1 MRAAVVLMCVSGFV
15 AASTWSAIHFKFAAD
30 ASGKRAIWHFIV
42 GNIIGAFGPLALTF
56 ALKQTSPSLAYAL
69 CYGCAFAL
77 LQIVCWRLFQQ
88 ALSMWQWTGIVLVGI
103 GIFLLQVRGGQ
114 GS

>member
-1 MRAAVVLMCVSGFV
+1 MRAAGVLMCVAGYV
-15 AASTWSAIHFKFAAD
+15 AASTWSAILFKYAAD
-30 ASGKRAIWHFIV
+30 ASGKRAIWHFVV
-42 GNIIGAFGPLALTF
+42 GNIIGAFGPVALIL

-77 LQIVCWRLFQQ
+77 LQLVCWRLFHQS
-88 ALSMWQWTGIVLVGI
+88 LSVWQWIGIVLVGV
-103 GIFLLQVRGGQ
+103 GIFLLQVRGNP

>member
-1 MRAAVVLMCVSGFV
+1 MKAAVLAMCVTGFV
-15 AASTWSAIHFKFAAD
+15 VASTWSAIQFKFAAD
-30 ASGKRAIWHFIV
+30 ASGKKAIWHFV
-42 GNIIGAFGPLALTF
+42 AGNLIGAFGPLALTF

-77 LQIVCWRLFQQ
+77 LQLVCWRLFHQ
-88 ALSMWQWTGIVLVGI
+88 ALSMWQWTGIVLVAI
-103 GIFLLQVRGGQ
+103 GIFLLQLRGGQ